1 MTNTTTAIPTNY
13 RGYSMRSR
21 LEARWAVFLDALRV
35 RWIYEHQGFDLG
47 SLGWY
52 LPDFYLPEW
61 RIYLEIKPT
70 RPDHNSLEMEKCR
83 RVLDL
88 GTDAVLLCSGL
99 PNDEPATLFCHDL
112 SDSSGGQSEW
122 NSVWWTCEEHGLPGL
137 YWDNSGQKSFYA
149 DGTFEFGLPH
159 INLEDSRP
167 DYPALIGALNTCR
180 SYRFGVLA

>member
-1 MTNTTTAIPTNY
+1 
-13 RGYSMRSR
+13 MRSR

-35 RWIYEHQGFDLG
+35 RWIYEHQGFSLG

-70 RPDHNSLEMEKCR
+70 RPDHDSLEMEKCR

-99 PNDEPATLFCHDL
+99 PNDELATLFCHDL

-122 NSVWWTCEEHGLPGL
+122 NSVWW
-137 YWDNSGQKSFYA
+137 NQKSFYA

-167 DYPALIGALNTCR
+167 DYPALISA
-180 SYRFGVLA
+180 